1 MTADI
6 EALHALPRRAR
17 KRPGLVALNIA
28 AVLLGLYM
36 FIGAAV
42 TPGFDWRTVG
52 LYLFEPRI
60 LEGAL
65 VSVTMTLAAMAMSI
79 VLGVI
84 VALMRMGTSVLSWLA
99 TGFIW
104 VFRAVPMLVQ
114 LLFWYNLG
122 ALFPAL
128 GLGIPGLQPILSV
141 NTNDVISP
149 LTAALIG
156 LTLHETAYLAEIFR
170 SGFLAVNKGQ
180 TEAAAALGLSPQRSF
195 MRIVLPQATRIIV
208 PSLGNQVISL
218 LKATSLVSVIA
229 LSDLLYSVQLIYA
242 ENYRTIP
249 LLIVACFW
257 YMVITG
263 VLSLGQGVVEKRL
276 GDRTARRARQKNVEL
291 SEV

>member
-1 MTADI
+1 MTAAI
-6 EALHALPRRAR
+6 EELHALPRRAR
-17 KRPGLVALNIA
+17 KRPGLIALNVA
-28 AVLLGLYM
+28 AALLGLYM
-36 FIGAAV
+36 IVGAAV
-42 TPGFDWRTVG
+42 TPGFDWPTVG

-60 LEGAL
+60 LQGAV
-65 VSVTMTLAAMAMSI
+65 VSVVMTLAAMAMSI

-84 VALMRMGTSVLSWLA
+84 VAVMRMGTSVLAWLA

-122 ALFPAL
+122 ALFPVL
-128 GLGIPGLQPILSV
+128 GLGIPGLPSILSV

-195 MRIVLPQATRIIV
+195 LRIVLPQATRIII

-249 LLIVACFW
+249 LLVVACIW

-263 VLSLGQGVVEKRL
+263 VFSLGQSVLERRL
-276 GDRTARRARQKNVEL
+276 GNRTARRAQTQKLEL
-291 SEV
+291 SDV